1 MLSNEKMHKS
11 KFYLILIFTSLIIL
25 SISIESLIRV
35 KDISIF
41 ESWIKTNNISFTSDY
56 ELDQAFNSYISFIL
70 TTMFLKL
77 TIPMALSIHSYFAYT
92 RIRINK
98 LFVFIWTV
106 LLLGGLA
113 YEIVGFNIVSVF
125 FYINIITYI
134 ILIITIN
141 SLSSDIDKSK

>member
-41 ESWIKTNNISFTSDY
+41 ESWVKTNNISLTSDY

>member
-41 ESWIKTNNISFTSDY
+41 ESWIKTNNISLTSDY